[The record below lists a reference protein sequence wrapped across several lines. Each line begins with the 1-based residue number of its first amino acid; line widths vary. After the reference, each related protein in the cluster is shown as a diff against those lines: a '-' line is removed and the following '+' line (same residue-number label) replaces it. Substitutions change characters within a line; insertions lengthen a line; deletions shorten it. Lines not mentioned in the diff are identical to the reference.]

1 MANYAVL
8 DENNV
13 VIDVIVADNKE
24 VAETAT
30 QRTCIELPPLNHGVG
45 DIWDGTK
52 FNKPVF
58 IHPEGVPLPPADN
71 SPYLPPAIE
80 G

>member
-13 VIDVIVADNKE
+13 VINVIVADTKE
-24 VAETAT
+24 IAETAT
-30 QRTCIELPPLNHGVG
+30 ERVCIELPPLNHGVG
-45 DIWDGTK
+45 DTWDGEK
-52 FNKPVF
+52 FIKPTF
-58 IHPEGVPLPPADN
+58 IHPENIPLPPADD